1 MIFDPAVPGPSG
13 TVRLEDLQEKVQSL
27 VQRALEANQSGTH
40 PTTPH
45 GDSGKW
51 RVSASLPVISTKNLI
66 KLAELRE
73 ATKLTT
79 QATISGRHVPSNS

>member
-1 MIFDPAVPGPSG
+1 MANRSETEEDEVPGPSG
-13 TVRLEDLQEKVQSL
+13 TVRLEDLQETVQSL

-51 RVSASLPVISTKNLI
+51 RVSASLPSRGGDQVPHAGEPLMPTVRNV
-66 KLAELRE
+66 
-73 ATKLTT
+73 TT
-79 QATISGRHVPSNS
+79 G